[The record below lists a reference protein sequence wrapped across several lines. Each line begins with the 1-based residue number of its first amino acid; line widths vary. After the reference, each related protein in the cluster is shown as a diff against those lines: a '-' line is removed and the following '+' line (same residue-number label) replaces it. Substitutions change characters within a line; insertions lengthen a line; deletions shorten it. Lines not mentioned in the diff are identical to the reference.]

1 MISPAYSK
9 QTAKIRRVP
18 HVYFIAPDAILKEA
32 AAWWSVD
39 EWSEQEGGEM
49 LAFNKLTGS
58 IGNSGDVYVHT

>member
-1 MISPAYSK
+1 MSRIKIIALDYLAEGVISPAYSK

-39 EWSEQEGGEM
+39 EWSEEEGGD
-49 LAFNKLTGS
+49 AGF
-58 IGNSGDVYVHT
+58 